1 MKALSEMP
9 REAPTLAPV
18 PLDEDEV
25 RKRRMPRWA
34 WVVGVLVVAALV
46 VFWRVRAARQA
57 DVITYETTPAE
68 ARKLMAKVTATGTV
82 AALVTVQVG
91 SQVSGRIQ
99 ELFVDYNSQVKKGQV
114 IARIDPQ
121 LVQAALDRA
130 KANMMAA
137 RANLQKARVNADV
150 AKKQAARSKELRAQ
164 QFISQSELETAE
176 SAAASGQAEV
186 TAAEGSVA
194 QAQAALNEAE
204 VNLKYTTIVSPTDG
218 IVISRSVDVGQTVA
232 ASLQAP
238 VLFTIAEDLRKM
250 QINTSV
256 SEADVGKLQPGMK
269 ASFTVDAYPG
279 ENFQGVI
286 RQIRNEAITV
296 QNVVTYLAILDV
308 PNPELKLKPG
318 MTANVTIVTQEK
330 DQALSVPNTALRFR
344 PAPPPGAPA
353 QPVPPAAK
361 GTRTVY
367 VLRRQEGEKPQPAPV
382 SVRTGMTDGTY
393 TEVVE
398 GELKSGDRVI
408 TAANSP
414 AGSTAPATPTGA
426 SPLGGGSGGG
436 RGGGGGMRRGGF

>member
-1 MKALSEMP
+1 MP
-9 REAPTLAPV
+9 REAPALAPV
-18 PLDEDEV
+18 PLEEDEG
-25 RKRRMPRWA
+25 RKRGVPRWA
-34 WVVGVLVVAALV
+34 WILGVLVVAALV
-46 VFWRVRAARQA
+46 VFWRVRASRQA
-57 DVITYETTPAE
+57 DVITYETAPVE
-68 ARKLMAKVTATGTV
+68 SRKLMAKVTATGTV

-99 ELFVDYNSQVKKGQV
+99 ELFVDYNSEVKKGQV

-130 KANMMAA
+130 KANMTAS

-269 ASFTVDAYPG
+269 ATFTVDAFPG
-279 ENFQGVI
+279 EDFQGVI

-308 PNPELKLKPG
+308 PNPDLKLKPG
-318 MTANVTIVTQEK
+318 MTANVTIVTQQK
-330 DQALSVPNTALRFR
+330 DQALSVPNTALRYR
-344 PAPPPGAPA
+344 PAPAPGAPA
-353 QPVPPAAK
+353 QAVQPAAK
-361 GTRTVY
+361 GSRTLY
-367 VLRRQEGEKPQPAPV
+367 VLRRQKDAPPQPAPV

-398 GELKSGDRVI
+398 GELKDGDRVI

-414 AGSTAPATPTGA
+414 AGSTSTPPAAA
-426 SPLGGGSGGG
+426 SPVGGA
-436 RGGGGGMRRGGF
+436 RGGGGMRRGGGPF

>member
-9 REAPTLAPV
+9 REAPALAPV
-18 PLDEDEV
+18 PLEEDEG
-25 RKRRMPRWA
+25 RKRGVPRWA
-34 WVVGVLVVAALV
+34 WVLGLLVVAALV
-46 VFWRVRAARQA
+46 VFWRVRASNQA

-68 ARKLMAKVTATGTV
+68 ARKLTAKVTATGTV

-99 ELFVDYNSQVKKGQV
+99 ELFVDYNSEVKKGQV

-130 KANMMAA
+130 KANMTAS

-150 AKKQAARSKELRAQ
+150 AKKQAARSRELRAQ

-269 ASFTVDAYPG
+269 ATFNVDAFPG

-308 PNPELKLKPG
+308 PNPDLKLKPG
-318 MTANVTIVTQEK
+318 MTANVTIVTQQK
-330 DQALSVPNTALRFR
+330 DQALSVPNTALRYR
-344 PAPPPGAPA
+344 PAPAPGAPVQA
-353 QPVPPAAK
+353 VQPAAN
-361 GTRTVY
+361 GSRTLY
-367 VLRRQEGEKPQPAPV
+367 VLRRQEGQRPQPTPV

-398 GELKSGDRVI
+398 GELKDGDRVI

-414 AGSTAPATPTGA
+414 ATSTSTTPAGA
-426 SPLGGGSGGG
+426 SPVGGARGGP
-436 RGGGGGMRRGGF
+436 GGGGMRRGGGPF

>member
-9 REAPTLAPV
+9 REAPALAPV

-46 VFWRVRAARQA
+46 VLWRVRAARQA
-57 DVITYETTPAE
+57 DVVTYETTPAE
-68 ARKLMAKVTATGTV
+68 ARKLMAKVTATGSV

-269 ASFTVDAYPG
+269 ATFTVDAYPG

-296 QNVVTYLAILDV
+296 QNVVTYLAVLDV
-308 PNPELKLKPG
+308 PNPDLKLKPG

-344 PAPPPGAPA
+344 PPPPPGAPA
-353 QPVPPAAK
+353 QAV
-361 GTRTVY
+361 
-367 VLRRQEGEKPQPAPV
+367 
-382 SVRTGMTDGTY
+382 
-393 TEVVE
+393 
-398 GELKSGDRVI
+398 
-408 TAANSP
+408 
-414 AGSTAPATPTGA
+414 
-426 SPLGGGSGGG
+426 
-436 RGGGGGMRRGGF
+436 

>member
-1 MKALSEMP
+1 MP
-9 REAPTLAPV
+9 REAPALAPV
-18 PLDEDEV
+18 PLEEDEV
-25 RKRRMPRWA
+25 RKRRVPRWA
-34 WVVGVLVVAALV
+34 WVLGLLVVVALV
-46 VFWRVRAARQA
+46 GFWRVRAARQA
-57 DVITYETTPAE
+57 DVITYETATAE
-68 ARKLMAKVTATGTV
+68 PRKLMSKVTATGTV

-91 SQVSGRIQ
+91 SQVSGRVQ
-99 ELFVDYNSQVKKGQV
+99 ELFVDYNSEVKKGQV

-130 KANMMAA
+130 KANMTAA

-204 VNLKYTTIVSPTDG
+204 VNLKYTAIVSPTDG

-269 ASFTVDAYPG
+269 ATFNVDAFPG
-279 ENFQGVI
+279 EAFQGVI

-296 QNVVTYLAILDV
+296 QNVVTYLAVLDV

-318 MTANVTIVTQEK
+318 MTANVTIITQQK
-330 DQALSVPNTALRFR
+330 DQALSVPNTALRYR
-344 PAPPPGAPA
+344 PASAQGAPA
-353 QPVPPAAK
+353 QAGQPAGAK
-361 GTRTVY
+361 GSRTLY
-367 VLRRQEGEKPQPAPV
+367 VLRRQEGQPPQPAAV

-398 GELKSGDRVI
+398 GELKDGDRVI
-408 TAANSP
+408 TAENVP
-414 AGSTAPATPTGA
+414 AGTASPTPAGA
-426 SPLGGGSGGG
+426 SPVGGGG
-436 RGGGGGMRRGGF
+436 RGGGMRRGPF